1 MSRRRERFASAV
13 RTVVA
18 GLIQTELSDPRLRGL
33 LTVTRV
39 EVSPDLRLA
48 KVYFSVLGNEGEQ
61 KSTLD
66 ALRHG
71 AGHLQSLLKEHL
83 EFRVCPILDFRIDE
97 HLKDSLATM
106 ALIDKVSLELAE
118 KDAQARKSASESDEA
133 PENLT
138 EAGEE

>member
-1 MSRRRERFASAV
+1 MSRRRERFASTL
-13 RTVVA
+13 RSVVA
-18 GLIQTELSDPRLRGL
+18 NLVQTELNDPRLRGL

-61 KSTLD
+61 KSTLA

-71 AGHLQSLLKEHL
+71 AGHLQSLLKKYL

-97 HLKDSLATM
+97 HLKDILATM
-106 ALIDKVSLELAE
+106 ALIDKVSSELAQ
-118 KDAQARKSASESDEA
+118 KDAQARKSASESDGLE
-133 PENLT
+133 ENSTKAT
-138 EAGEE
+138 EE